1 MMRTSIWF
9 APFIKENDQKLPV
22 GSQKRR
28 RLSAHISG
36 NHIFTYS
43 KNSCTSAIVM
53 MKPTQDW
60 EGDNL
65 AACALCWHWTS
76 FRLWDLLLDALM
88 WPDSIE
94 VLNVG
99 GEHAV
104 ELLLMQDE
112 QVIETLASHTTEKPF
127 TDGIRS
133 RGVIRGFE
141 NLNITR
147 LRNSR
152 EAHPKLAII
161 ITDEVLRPLAIG
173 GGFPKL
179 LCGPSVGRTSC
190 DADVDHSARFQ
201 FDNEEG
207 EQGAEKQVGD

>member
-53 MKPTQDW
+53 MKPTQDR

-65 AACALCWHWTS
+65 ATCALCWHWPS

-94 VLNVG
+94 VLNLSVK
-99 GEHAV
+99 HAAA
-104 ELLLMQDE
+104 LLLLHYTH
-112 QVIETLASHTTEKPF
+112 VLYTPPP
-127 TDGIRS
+127 
-133 RGVIRGFE
+133 
-141 NLNITR
+141 
-147 LRNSR
+147 
-152 EAHPKLAII
+152 HP
-161 ITDEVLRPLAIG
+161 P
-173 GGFPKL
+173 
-179 LCGPSVGRTSC
+179 
-190 DADVDHSARFQ
+190 Q
-201 FDNEEG
+201 
-207 EQGAEKQVGD
+207 

>member
-1 MMRTSIWF
+1 
-9 APFIKENDQKLPV
+9 
-22 GSQKRR
+22 
-28 RLSAHISG
+28 
-36 NHIFTYS
+36 
-43 KNSCTSAIVM
+43 M
-53 MKPTQDW
+53 MKPTQDR

-65 AACALCWHWTS
+65 ATCAICWYWTS

-112 QVIETLASHTTEKPF
+112 QVIETLASRTSEKPF
-127 TDGIRS
+127 TDGILS
-133 RGVIRGFE
+133 RGVRRGFE
-141 NLNITR
+141 NLNGTR

-173 GGFPKL
+173 GGLPEL

-190 DADVDHSARFQ
+190 DADVDHSTRFQ
-201 FDNEEG
+201 FDNEEANR
-207 EQGAEKQVGD
+207 ERKSRSVTERKSQAQICSA